1 MTEPTVAY
9 EYLEAGANEMKKR
22 KEVYDPDKDSD
33 GERSMGKTVQLFNT
47 LTGHELTEEQGW
59 MFMVCLKMVR
69 SQSGKYNADDYV
81 DGAAYFGL
89 SGESARKSR
98 LKGVVGKLVRNDL
111 VCFRCNTS
119 LVRVP
124 SIITTKISEDNTTEK
139 IALCN
144 DCYKLTYTRSVDAGD
159 AI

>member
-69 SQSGKYNADDYV
+69 SQSGNYQADDYI

-89 SGESARKSR
+89 AGESAN
-98 LKGVVGKLVRNDL
+98 KGRAIKMRCRDCETPLNDK
-111 VCFRCNTS
+111 
-119 LVRVP
+119 P
-124 SIITTKISEDNTTEK
+124 SIIEFAHNSSNQIPVPFCQDCHSKRFGTKVGGTD
-139 IALCN
+139 
-144 DCYKLTYTRSVDAGD
+144 
-159 AI
+159 